1 MENYYEGI
9 VKTLKTEANNLVNK
23 LGRAECKNDFGNY
36 LGVVKSLKATLEL
49 ISSYDW
55 HENHSVYRA
64 NDKDDMISIWEQNSD
79 GNIRNHECYKLVSK
93 ENLAN
98 KSPIEDVKN
107 KLNEI
112 DSKLVSI
119 ANDSESNNLSDS
131 ITSECAQILSCVNKL

>member
-1 MENYYEGI
+1 
-9 VKTLKTEANNLVNK
+9 
-23 LGRAECKNDFGNY
+23 
-36 LGVVKSLKATLEL
+36 
-49 ISSYDW
+49 
-55 HENHSVYRA
+55 
-64 NDKDDMISIWEQNSD
+64 MISIWEQNSD